1 MKLHSDKRVL
11 LLFESIK
18 NGTPKN
24 KLDSIMKKMQFVAK
38 YSPQVVVIKQ
48 KQYHYTIMK
57 LKNPKQVL
65 VEEIANELR

>member
-24 KLDSIMKKMQFVAK
+24 KLDSIMKKMQFVAN
-38 YSPQVVVIKQ
+38 SPQVVVIKP
-48 KQYHYTIMK
+48 KQYHYPIMK
-57 LKNPKQVL
+57 LKNPKHVL
-65 VEEIANELR
+65 VEEIPNELR